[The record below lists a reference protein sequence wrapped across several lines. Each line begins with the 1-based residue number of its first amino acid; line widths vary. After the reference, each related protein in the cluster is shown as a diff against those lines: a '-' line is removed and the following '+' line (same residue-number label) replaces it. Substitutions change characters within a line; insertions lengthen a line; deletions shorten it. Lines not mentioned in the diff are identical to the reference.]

1 MALPAL
7 TVFDVET
14 TGLDPKKGHR
24 IVEIAGVR
32 IENGVILAES
42 AFSSFVNPERDI
54 PWEVKQINHISD
66 EMVKDAPTIMT
77 VLPQF
82 LEFAKDSM
90 LFAHNAQFDMGFLE
104 CEKEF
109 CWGYVELPPCL
120 CTMKLSQSLFPTA
133 FRHNLDS
140 LGERLALPLPT
151 PEERH
156 RALPDVILT
165 AKALLAM
172 VEKGRITSMDELK
185 KRAGLNAYSTT
196 LMAQAPA
203 KMAPRAAPGGFPWE
217 KR

>member
-1 MALPAL
+1 
-7 TVFDVET
+7 VET

-32 IENGVILAES
+32 IENGIILQET
-42 AFSSFVNPERDI
+42 AFTSFVNPERDI

-82 LEFAKDSM
+82 LEFAKGTF
-90 LFAHNAQFDMGFLE
+90 LFAHNASFDMGFLE
-104 CEKEF
+104 NEKEF
-109 CWGYVELPPCL
+109 CWGYVELPPCF
-120 CTMKLSQSLFPTA
+120 CTMKLSQNLFPTA

-140 LGERLALPLPT
+140 LGERLALPMPT

-165 AKALLAM
+165 AKALLSM
-172 VEKGRITSMDELK
+172 VEKGRITSMDELRK
-185 KRAGLNAYSTT
+185 KAGLNTPAMALT
-196 LMAQAPA
+196 AQAPV
-203 KMAPRAAPGGFPWE
+203 KSAPRAAPSSFPWE
-217 KR
+217 QK